1 MTAFWFLYIIVFIV
15 SLFYRSSLGAWLED
29 ESNRLKTEDK
39 HARDPVE
46 FVVNLDLP
54 AEERWTEVGEK
65 YKDQAFLIINYLR
78 TNLPRGWLKP
88 LEKLCSNLLPFFQD
102 YGDEM
107 AGYARALNITEGD
120 IVMVNLV
127 YQLERLGLSCS
138 SWNTTGPTDERLC
151 ERGEDDD
158 GNTDTKDSSTMRM
171 VLPWANLIEEDSPGQ
186 CTSFVAYN
194 GDADKIYHGRNLD
207 WNLQDTLKQFII
219 NVQFTR
225 GGENLYK
232 ATTVVGFVGILHA
245 VKPGKF
251 GYSMDARRKGGE
263 IPFNLLE
270 ALFKDGTRTPEQ
282 HARYCFEN
290 YDDFDSV
297 IEGMGNH
304 DIVNPVYYIVSGV
317 SYPQGAVLARDR
329 KGVVHDY
336 RMNDIIKSPGG
347 NVQQNFWVGI
357 TNYDLEWP
365 PLPADDRATPMTD
378 NLNALEGKDFNDQ
391 DIWKILTTWP
401 TMNMHTDI
409 GAVIDVQT
417 GSYDVKVWFDHRVP

>member
-1 MTAFWFLYIIVFIV
+1 LFFL
-15 SLFYRSSLGAWLED
+15 LCLLCSSSFAAWLDED
-29 ESNRLKTEDK
+29 SNRLKAEDK
-39 HARDPVE
+39 HARVAKE

-54 AEERWTEVGEK
+54 AEERWTEIGEK
-65 YKDQAFLIINYLR
+65 YKDQAFLIVNYLR

-102 YGDEM
+102 YGGEM
-107 AGYARALNITEGD
+107 AGYAKALNITDGD
-120 IVMVNLV
+120 IVMINLV

-158 GNTDTKDSSTMRM
+158 ETNGEESKAMRM
-171 VLPWANLIEEDSPGQ
+171 VLPWAHLIEEDSPGQ

-194 GDADKIYHGRNLD
+194 GVSDKIFHGRNLD

-219 NVQFTR
+219 NVQFTK
-225 GGENLYK
+225 GGENLYL

-245 VKPGKF
+245 VKPGSF

-270 ALFKDGTRTPEQ
+270 ALFKDGVRTPEQ

-297 IEGMGNH
+297 VDAMGNH

-336 RMNDIIKSPGG
+336 RMDQEISSPGG
-347 NVQQNFWVGI
+347 NVQKNFWVGI
-357 TNYDLEWP
+357 TNYDLELP

-378 NLNALEGKDFNDQ
+378 NLNALEGKDFNDE
-391 DIWKILTTWP
+391 DIWNILTTWP
-401 TMNMHTDI
+401 TMNQHTDI
-409 GAVIDVQT
+409 GAVMDVQK
-417 GSYDVKVWFDHRVP
+417 GSYDVNVWFDHRIPGA